1 MDDHTTIEGKLLP
14 VLKSAAAFGA
24 SGSFLLIHVDSVT
37 LIQMMR

>member
-14 VLKSAAAFGA
+14 VLKAFGA

-37 LIQMMR
+37 LISMMR